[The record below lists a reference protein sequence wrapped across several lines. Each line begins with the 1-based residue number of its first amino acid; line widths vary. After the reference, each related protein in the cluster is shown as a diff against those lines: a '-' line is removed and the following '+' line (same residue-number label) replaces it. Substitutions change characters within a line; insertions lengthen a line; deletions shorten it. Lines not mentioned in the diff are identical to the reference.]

1 MQNSCRLV
9 EHYEQKYRQSN
20 YTLVKPVH
28 VVRHPRDRFEMAA
41 LISSTSGGGRYLEIG
56 AGSGNLA
63 LTVLE
68 KYDELVLTELS
79 NVRANELSK
88 LFKDQEKVKVI
99 QHNIDNDALNYPDG
113 YFDTIV
119 MVAVI
124 EHLIDPKIA
133 LRELARV
140 LKPGGRLIIDTPN
153 IAKWTRRIKL
163 LFGYFPSTASLDE
176 GLLCYDKKTPT
187 DLYDDGHLH
196 YFTFRSLSRLC
207 VERIGLSRVE
217 QFGYGSWKST
227 RTPSFLGRLFPTIF
241 SEVFVVAYK

>member
-1 MQNSCRLV
+1 MQNNCRLV
-9 EHYEQKYRQSN
+9 QHYDEKYNQSN
-20 YTLVKPVH
+20 YRLVMPVPI
-28 VVRHPRDRFEMAA
+28 VRRPRDRFEMAA
-41 LISSTSGGGRYLEIG
+41 MMAISGEGKYLEIG
-56 AGSGNLA
+56 AGSGNIA
-63 LTVLE
+63 RTVIE
-68 KYDELVLTELS
+68 KYEELLLTELS
-79 NVRANELSK
+79 NVRTRELSK
-88 LFKDQEKVKVI
+88 LFKDQAKVKVI
-99 QHNIDNDALNYPDG
+99 QHNIDNDVLDYPDG

-133 LRELARV
+133 LKELHRV
-140 LKPGGRLIIDTPN
+140 LKQSGRLIIDTPN
-153 IAKWTRRIKL
+153 IAKWNRRIKL

-207 VERIGLSRVE
+207 VERIGFSRVE
-217 QFGYGSWKST
+217 RFSYGSWKST
-227 RTPSFLGRLFPTIF
+227 RAPSFLGRFFPTIF

>member
-1 MQNSCRLV
+1 MQNTRRLV

-20 YTLVKPVH
+20 YTLVKPVP

-79 NVRANELSK
+79 NVRVNELSK
-88 LFKDQEKVKVI
+88 LFKDHAKVKVI

-124 EHLIDPKIA
+124 EHLIVPEIA
-133 LRELARV
+133 LKELHRV
-140 LKPGGRLIIDTPN
+140 LKPSGRLIIDTPN

-163 LFGYFPSTASLDE
+163 FFGYFPSTASLDE

-207 VERIGLSRVE
+207 ITGGKFSKVEW
-217 QFGYGSWKST
+217 FGYGSWKST
-227 RTPSFLGRLFPTIF
+227 KTPSFLGRLFPTIF